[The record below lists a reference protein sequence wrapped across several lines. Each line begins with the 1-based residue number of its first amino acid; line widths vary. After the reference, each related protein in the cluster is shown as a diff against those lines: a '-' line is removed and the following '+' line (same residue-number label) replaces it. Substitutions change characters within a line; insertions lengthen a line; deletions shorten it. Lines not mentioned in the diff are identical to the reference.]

1 MIDLKKYFVKVSV
14 KEKIITEAEATAN
27 PILGMTAE
35 AGESELKDFLVNY
48 TGSKLDK
55 EEVTVQMIADVL
67 ASEFPEFAFS
77 FAEENYIRGYRLGL
91 EDALRSIQTETEE
104 KK

>member
-1 MIDLKKYFVKVSV
+1 MS
-14 KEKIITEAEATAN
+14 KEKVITEAEATKN

-35 AGESELKDFLVNY
+35 AGDSELKDYMVNY
-48 TGSKLDK
+48 TGTKLDK

-91 EDALRSIQTETEE
+91 EDAFRSIQAETEQKE
-104 KK
+104 